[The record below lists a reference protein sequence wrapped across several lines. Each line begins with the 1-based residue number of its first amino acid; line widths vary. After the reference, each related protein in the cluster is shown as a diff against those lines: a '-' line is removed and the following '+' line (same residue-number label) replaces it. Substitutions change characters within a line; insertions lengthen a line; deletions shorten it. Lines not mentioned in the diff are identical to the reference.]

1 MVKILL
7 GSWFELPRLG
17 KEVFAVLM
25 KLGVKYETGMGFK
38 FDGETDL
45 ESAASILSSA
55 LGETVDLSLRC
66 YVCGKEACVGC
77 GYLEA
82 CNRSRVSSLCLCEE
96 HATRGGGYTA
106 YSDTFR
112 GNL

>member
-17 KEVFAVLM
+17 KEVFAGLM

-45 ESAASILSSA
+45 QRAVSILSSA

-82 CNRSRVSSLCLCEE
+82 CNRSMVSSQCLCAE
-96 HATRGGGYTA
+96 HATSSGGFAA
-106 YSDTFR
+106 YSATFR
-112 GNL
+112 ENL